1 MNSMASRVF
10 SLASTP
16 AITVSPGGT
25 STGSSFGAAR
35 RRVGISFRS
44 DDRTGQDRTGETALA
59 FGGPPGMWKRAEAL
73 VAQQKA
79 QPSGHDA
86 RGCEYADAATSAI
99 SHAPGCSGRETGCV
113 SGPDSTCTEGGWH
126 VKCLWNPQQT
136 NKRPAPGPS
145 VSCSTG
151 SPASPRAPLR
161 RPLGQ
166 RARRLPDSAC
176 RAVCFCARQAT
187 CCCNAVI
194 GHVRKQCGIAW
205 RARYGSS
212 GYDAERRNSV
222 SCSAWLPKSAPS
234 CGMGRDLSPG
244 RLAGASPCESE
255 GLPPGGGG
263 RGAHRPSKRLEGCWR
278 VTQHTV
284 PCS

>member
-151 SPASPRAPLR
+151 GQPQSSTPAAPWTASTA
-161 RPLGQ
+161 PSGF
-166 RARRLPDSAC
+166 RLPRCLLLRPTSDVLLQRRDWAC
-176 RAVCFCARQAT
+176 AQAMW
-187 CCCNAVI
+187 
-194 GHVRKQCGIAW
+194 HR
-205 RARYGSS
+205 
-212 GYDAERRNSV
+212 
-222 SCSAWLPKSAPS
+222 
-234 CGMGRDLSPG
+234 M
-244 RLAGASPCESE
+244 AGKI
-255 GLPPGGGG
+255 
-263 RGAHRPSKRLEGCWR
+263 R
-278 VTQHTV
+278 
-284 PCS
+284 